1 MGFAVQKLV
10 WDAESRA
17 GRGGGRDGAPLR
29 YVMDTLGAWGT
40 RRVLAWLIPTVSPH
54 DGGESF
60 IHSTSSFS
68 VCVSLSSTN
77 SLSCVVVIIYQTCC
91 CWRRFLVAGRVLV
104 FETRSDSPLFASNDD
119 TSSTPTTSTSTLS
132 IFDSSLRNWLRSRL
146 RNAFYSSDPIYPTS
160 TLATMAS
167 ITRQPFAE
175 LGDSRLQLLQSA
187 KNRQN
192 GNALI
197 FTLVI
202 VQV

>member
-40 RRVLAWLIPTVSPH
+40 RRVSAWLIPTVSPH

-104 FETRSDSPLFASNDD
+104 FD
-119 TSSTPTTSTSTLS
+119 TFRFPALRVQRRHLIHTHDFDINTLN
-132 IFDSSLRNWLRSRL
+132 I
-146 RNAFYSSDPIYPTS
+146 
-160 TLATMAS
+160 
-167 ITRQPFAE
+167 
-175 LGDSRLQLLQSA
+175 RLQFEKS
-187 KNRQN
+187 
-192 GNALI
+192 
-197 FTLVI
+197 VS
-202 VQV
+202 